1 MGWWR
6 KKLDFWVPL
15 ISEKNDEGV
24 YKRASLGRVAFW
36 IVFGIAIYVWVAT
49 DGDIQAS
56 HLQMLYITAT
66 YNLMKKATFFGN
78 INTKNGNSE
87 ITVEHEAETDEPA
100 PRI

>member
-6 KKLDFWVPL
+6 TKLDFWVPL

-36 IVFGIAIYVWVAT
+36 ITFGIAIYVWT
-49 DGDIQAS
+49 LGTGDIQAS

-66 YNLMKKATFFGN
+66 YNLMKKASWFGN
-78 INTKNGNSE
+78 IQTGNTQMS
-87 ITVEHEAETDEPA
+87 ITHEAERDEPA
-100 PRI
+100 PRV